1 MSNAPV
7 AVIQTP
13 NATVHVQRAGQ
24 TLDANP
30 QDKLQWG
37 DVLTNNSRTALEIR
51 IPARAQGQGETLLVL
66 QPGASARLEESGSDV
81 HGAESRT
88 KVVALSDGVQ
98 LFDVDD
104 KIASAYLEQGDGAMA
119 GLVGAGLLA
128 GGSSGGLLLGG
139 LAALGLASSGG
150 GDSGN
155 NSNTDTTGTNGG
167 GLLGGLT
174 GGGTAGGG
182 TGGTSGGTSGGT
194 GSTTTSGGLAG
205 GVGALSDSAN
215 QTPLAPVS
223 AATDAV
229 SSGLTTVGDGLSGVS
244 AQDPTGT
251 ANLLASVI
259 GTSTGG
265 TPVTNDGLV
274 GVVNAVSS
282 GLADGA
288 AGTPLAPVI
297 DPLTQTLG
305 STDGM
310 VSGVAAALGEIGNVL
325 AGDQSPLAP
334 ITSGLLA
341 PIVGTMAD
349 SGTNNG
355 IPGAVLDVGQGL
367 TDLTNTNSALAPL
380 NPVTDAVSNS
390 LLSPVASG
398 VETIGQT
405 LVDNSASD
413 PSGLLNTVGTLLGG
427 DSAGGTVVA
436 GEFSNPLDSLLAGG
450 ASSGFSGGLLSGS
463 LGDATGGSL
472 GGTDGLVG
480 VLHDTG
486 AALSS
491 ASAGTPLASVVEP
504 VSMLVGSS
512 NGAISGLA
520 SGVGDIGNVLAGD
533 HSALAPVTNGLL
545 APVVGTTGDTSTANG
560 IPGTLLEVG
569 HGLTDLTNPNSALA
583 PLNPVTEAVSNSLLS
598 PVAGGIETV
607 GQAVVDN
614 SAADPSGLVKTVG
627 TLLGGDLTAVHTS
640 SSISTT
646 PDPTHLIQTNV
657 LNHLG

>member
-7 AVIQTP
+7 AIVKTP
-13 NATVHVQRAGQ
+13 NATVNVQRAGQ
-24 TLDANP
+24 VLDANP
-30 QDKLQWG
+30 QDQLKWG
-37 DVLTNNSRTALEIR
+37 DVLTNNSRAPLEIR
-51 IPARAQGQGETLLVL
+51 IPARGAGQGETLLVL

-81 HGAESRT
+81 QGAESRT

-104 KIASAYLEQGDGAMA
+104 DVSSAYLEQGNGAMA

-128 GGSSGGLLLGG
+128 GGSGGGLLLGG
-139 LAALGLASSGG
+139 LAALGLAASGG

-155 NSNTDTTGTNGG
+155 NTDTTNTGSNGS

-174 GGGTAGGG
+174 GGGTAGG
-182 TGGTSGGTSGGT
+182 TNGGTSGGT

-205 GVGALSDSAN
+205 GVGALSDSVN

-223 AATDAV
+223 AATDGV
-229 SSGLTTVGDGLSGVS
+229 SSGLTTVGDGLAGVS

-251 ANLLASVI
+251 ANLLATVI

-325 AGDQSPLAP
+325 AGDQSALAP
-334 ITSGLLA
+334 ITADLLA

-367 TDLTNTNSALAPL
+367 TDLTKPTSALASL
-380 NPVTDAVSNS
+380 SPVTDAVSNS

-427 DSAGGTVVA
+427 DSTGGTVSA

-450 ASSGFSGGLLSGS
+450 ASSGLSGGLLSGS
-463 LGDATGGSL
+463 LGGS
-472 GGTDGLVG
+472 DGLVG

-491 ASAGTPLASVVEP
+491 VSAGTPLASVVEP

-520 SGVGDIGNVLAGD
+520 AGVGDIGNVLAGD

-545 APVVGTTGDTSTANG
+545 APVVGTTADTSTANG

-583 PLNPVTEAVSNSLLS
+583 PLNPVTEAVSTNVLS

-614 SAADPSGLVKTVG
+614 SAADPSGLTKTVG

-640 SSISTT
+640 SSISTA